1 MHSGYQKGGGEVDV
15 LVIIAALGIL
25 LLIDIAV
32 VAFGADSREQMQDDH
47 QRRLP
52 GGI

>member
-1 MHSGYQKGGGEVDV
+1 MDG
-15 LVIIAALGIL
+15 LILIAALGIL
-25 LLIDIAV
+25 LLIDIGV
-32 VAFGADSREQMQDDH
+32 VAFGADSREQLQDDH

>member
-1 MHSGYQKGGGEVDV
+1 MDGLVLLAWVVILIALDV
-15 LVIIAALGIL
+15 AAL
-25 LLIDIAV
+25 
-32 VAFGADSREQMQDDH
+32 AFGADSRDPMPDDH

>member
-1 MHSGYQKGGGEVDV
+1 MDALV
-15 LVIIAALGIL
+15 LIAAFGIL
-25 LLIDIAV
+25 LLIDVGVI
-32 VAFGADSREQMQDDH
+32 AFGADSREQLQDDH

>member
-1 MHSGYQKGGGEVDV
+1 MDGLV
-15 LVIIAALGIL
+15 LIASLGIL
-25 LLIDIAV
+25 LLMNIAV
-32 VAFGADSREQMQDDH
+32 VAFGADSRDQMQDDH

>member
-1 MHSGYQKGGGEVDV
+1 MDGLV
-15 LVIIAALGIL
+15 LIAALGIL
-25 LLIDIAV
+25 LLVDIAV
-32 VAFGADSREQMQDDH
+32 VAFGADSRDQMQDDH